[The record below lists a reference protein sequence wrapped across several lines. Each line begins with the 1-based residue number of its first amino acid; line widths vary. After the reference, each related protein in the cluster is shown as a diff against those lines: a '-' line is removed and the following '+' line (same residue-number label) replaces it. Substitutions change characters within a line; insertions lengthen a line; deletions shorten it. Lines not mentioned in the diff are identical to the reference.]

1 MSRVG
6 QLRVRR
12 YTQEA
17 KKFRLTCPGVSGAF
31 MSGLDDI
38 VNGSI
43 LKQRHGES
51 ISDGRL
57 LNDGVKSYLGSVRE
71 TFL

>member
-1 MSRVG
+1 
-6 QLRVRR
+6 
-12 YTQEA
+12 
-17 KKFRLTCPGVSGAF
+17 

-57 LNDGVKSYLGSVRE
+57 LNDGVKPYLGSVRE